1 MGLTVNSAVM
11 CSKMN
16 HFAPVSGKDKATDHA
31 GSAGNVEIYKEMN
44 KRKPGQETGTKIAK

>member
-16 HFAPVSGKDKATDHA
+16 HFAPVIGKDKATDHA